1 MYRHTRRI
9 ELGEVVVTWDLASVE
24 KWDFSMGNAAS
35 EANSGAELSGKPYVD
50 FCLESLDEDLDTSLG
65 ALLNGLPTLLVFVT
79 SWCPDCSEAAARCDE
94 LNSTYS
100 GRLNVLLVSV
110 DATYDAAL
118 ALVRAVPAGGCGTGG
133 VDRAQRF
140 WAKGGTT
147 PTEYGVT
154 YVPHRVLLSKSG
166 IVMKNYDMEW
176 SDVPSLI

>member
-1 MYRHTRRI
+1 
-9 ELGEVVVTWDLASVE
+9 
-24 KWDFSMGNAAS
+24 MGNAAS
-35 EANSGAELSGKPYVD
+35 EAKSGADLSGQPYVD
-50 FCLESLDEDLDTSLG
+50 FSLESLDEDLDTSLG

-79 SWCPDCSEAAARCDE
+79 SWCPDCSEASARCDE

-100 GRLNVLLVSV
+100 GRLNVLLVSI

-118 ALVRAVPAGGCGTGG
+118 ALVKALPMRGGGTGG

-140 WAKGGTT
+140 WAKGGVA
-147 PTEYGVT
+147 PIEYGVT

-166 IVMKNYDMEW
+166 VVMKNYDMEW